1 MSRRID
7 HIGIAV
13 QKLDERLPFW
23 TDGLGLRLAGCETVA
38 SEGVRVA
45 FLDGGSSRIEL
56 LEPIEPD
63 SPVGRHL
70 ERRGEGVHHVTLEV
84 PDLGAALERLA
95 SRGVEPL
102 APGPR
107 PGAGGSRVAFLH
119 PRSTGGV
126 LVELVERTGSTAP
139 SPSGG
144 AHIGPGA
151 VVLAYL
157 REPQE
162 KMWGVLRRLDAAGVV
177 AETIELSSFDEWVTA
192 VAAGEESVLG
202 PSVLFIPMARVE
214 KLLLDRRSGS
224 LPTLAERFERRVG
237 RTVHEVLAEIEREA
251 ER

>member
-13 QKLDERLPFW
+13 QELDERLPFW
-23 TDGLGLRLAGCETVA
+23 TDCLGLRLAGIETVA

-45 FLDGGSSRIEL
+45 FLEAGSSRIEL
-56 LEPIEPD
+56 LEPIAPD

-84 PDLGAALERLA
+84 PDLGAALERLGA
-95 SRGVEPL
+95 RGVEPIGP
-102 APGPR
+102 APR

-126 LVELVERTGSTAP
+126 LVELVERAESGSGA
-139 SPSGG
+139 GG
-144 AHIGPGA
+144 APIGPGA

-162 KMWGVLRRLDAAGVV
+162 KMWGVLRRLDASGVV

-202 PSVLFIPMARVE
+202 PSVLFLPMARVE
-214 KLLLDRRSGS
+214 KLLLDRPSGALPS
-224 LPTLAERFERRVG
+224 LSERFERRVG
-237 RTVHEVLAEIEREA
+237 RTVHRVLAELARAA